1 MLTVISWLLLL
12 APIIKALV
20 VKVFPKI
27 LGRMRGVGGKLTGNA
42 EGLGGGTLVLGD
54 LALGESIK
62 QTGAIGAV
70 LLILTRIW
78 GWLGRFPAFLKG
90 LFDAGGAL
98 GFLRPILEFIVG
110 MFKTPVLVFISL
122 LVSSFFPTILEKIF
136 LVVGAVGMKIFLYF
150 FKIGK
155 NIFTA
160 ALEDAGSEG
169 GVVDEFRDAVLG
181 SFDELP
187 PCMVNVMGY
196 VHLIE
201 NIGMLVT
208 TATLIL
214 LVSVFRVVYGTFG
227 PKPLGWFA

>member
-12 APIIKALV
+12 GPIIKALLT
-20 VKVFPKI
+20 KVLPK
-27 LGRMRGVGGKLTGNA
+27 LFSRFRGVGGKLTGNA
-42 EGLGGGTLVLGD
+42 EGLGGGALVLGD
-54 LALGESIK
+54 LALGETIK
-62 QTGAIGAV
+62 QTGAVGAV

-98 GFLRPILEFIVG
+98 GFLRPLLEFIVG
-110 MFKTPVLVFISL
+110 MFKTPVLVFFSL
-122 LVSSFFPTILEKIF
+122 LISSYFPTILEKIF
-136 LVVGAVGMKIFLYF
+136 LLVGAVGMKIFLYF

-155 NIFTA
+155 NVFTM
-160 ALEDAGSEG
+160 ALEDVGSEG
-169 GVVDEFRDAVLG
+169 GVVDEFREAVLG

-187 PCMVNVMGY
+187 PCMINVMGY

-201 NIGMLVT
+201 NLGMLIT
-208 TATLIL
+208 TATLVL
-214 LVSVFRVVYGTFG
+214 LVSVFRVVYGSFG

>member
-12 APIIKALV
+12 GPVIKALLT
-20 VKVFPKI
+20 KVLPKI
-27 LGRMRGVGGKLTGNA
+27 FSRLRGVGGKLTGNA

-54 LALGESIK
+54 LALGETIK

-78 GWLGRFPAFLKG
+78 GWLGRFPSFLKG

-98 GFLRPILEFIVG
+98 GFLRPLLEFIVG
-110 MFKTPVLVFISL
+110 MFKTPVLVFFSL
-122 LVSSFFPTILEKIF
+122 LVSSFFPTVLEKLF

-155 NIFTA
+155 TVFTT
-160 ALEDAGSEG
+160 ALEDAGGEG

-214 LVSVFRVVYGTFG
+214 LVSVFRVVYGSFG

>member
-1 MLTVISWLLLL
+1 MLTAISWIVLL
-12 APIIKALV
+12 APIIKALIT
-20 VKVFPKI
+20 KVLPKLFARI
-27 LGRMRGVGGKLTGNA
+27 RGVGGKLTGNA
-42 EGLGGGTLVLGD
+42 EGLGGGALVLGD
-54 LALGESIK
+54 LALGESLK

-70 LLILTRIW
+70 LLMLTRIW

-90 LFDAGGAL
+90 LFAEGGAL
-98 GFLRPILEFIVG
+98 GFLRPLLEFIVG
-110 MFKTPVLVFISL
+110 MFKTPVLMFFSL
-122 LVSSFFPTILEKIF
+122 VVSSMFPTILEKIF

-155 NIFTA
+155 TVFTST
-160 ALEDAGSEG
+160 LESAGGEG

-187 PCMVNVMGY
+187 PCMINVMGY
-196 VHLIE
+196 LHVIE
-201 NIGMLVT
+201 DLGMIVT

-214 LVSVFRVVYGTFG
+214 LVSVFRVVYGSFG